1 MTSQDNYQEAPPM
14 DDAYLSSLETMEEP
28 SEEELAQNTPYQEQE
43 QTQPVQKQESHD
55 KQSEVKQEI
64 HDKQQKVA
72 TQENAT
78 AVQSQVQETE
88 SEKKNTTDKITTDSF
103 DTISEENDEALIEEQ
118 SARTVNERLQNI
130 FYFTNQNNS
139 EGISPVDKAYLEMYQ
154 KIIKNLP
161 AENMENKDIISEK
174 TDRFIIRELSGK

>member
-1 MTSQDNYQEAPPM
+1 MTLQDNYQEAPPM
-14 DDAYLSSLETMEEP
+14 DDAYLSSLETMQEP

-88 SEKKNTTDKITTDSF
+88 PEKKNTTDKITTDSF

-130 FYFTNQNNS
+130 FYFTNKDGND
-139 EGISPVDKAYLEMYQ
+139 ISSVDRAYLETYQ

-161 AENMENKDIISEK
+161 AENVEDKDIISGK
-174 TDRFIIRELSGK
+174 TIR